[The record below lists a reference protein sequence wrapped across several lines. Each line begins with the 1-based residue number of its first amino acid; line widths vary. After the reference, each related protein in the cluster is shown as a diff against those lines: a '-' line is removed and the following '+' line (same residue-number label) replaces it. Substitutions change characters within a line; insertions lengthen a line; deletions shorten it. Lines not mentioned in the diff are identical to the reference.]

1 MVRFERAVRVAA
13 IELFETC
20 NAGAVKCIKL
30 RRRQMSNKAVRIK
43 LSRNP
48 EPEWVTV
55 FAVERVES
63 IKQARRF
70 VPKIDRQE
78 WKTNEVRIELD
89 QSACGWYAQ
98 LDAVAL
104 YGYEAD
110 EDVPR
115 ELGEAAEL
123 LREYYAKAPLFDD
136 EAEED
141 DETQLEGM
149 LRSASVST

>member
-1 MVRFERAVRVAA
+1 M
-13 IELFETC
+13 
-20 NAGAVKCIKL
+20 
-30 RRRQMSNKAVRIK
+30 
-43 LSRNP
+43 
-48 EPEWVTV
+48 

-70 VPKIDRQE
+70 LPKIDRPE

-89 QSACGWYAQ
+89 QSACNWYAQ

-141 DETQLEGM
+141 DETQLECM